1 MKHTIRL
8 HPLGKEMTVNDQTPL
23 IDLLHEYGVEFPCGG
38 KGSCG
43 KCQVRLLD
51 GEIGVSDL
59 HRQKLEHFG
68 LAADRRLACM
78 SSCTGPI
85 TLNIEQFNH
94 LILADETDF
103 DFDPQEGTGVAVDL
117 GTTTIVTQLV
127 DLKTA
132 QILAV
137 ETIVNPQVR
146 FGADL
151 ISRIQAGL
159 DGHAAEMTCMIRS
172 AIGYMIIAMLK
183 GCNLVPDKIV
193 LVGNTVMQRIF
204 SDLNLK
210 SLSCYPFEVD
220 NLGSQTFTAEE
231 LGWAFQVS
239 GTIEFFPSIG
249 SFVGSDILVGIA
261 ATGLYKKVHYT
272 ALIDLG
278 TNGEIA
284 IGNKDSIFCAST
296 AAEPAF
302 EGANLSM
309 GMRAVTEA
317 ISSLRLEGSKIVA
330 TTIGNTQPKGICG
343 SALIDAVAVLLKLE
357 LIGMFGEI
365 SSGEDRIQ
373 VDDKIWLTQKDLYEF
388 LLAKSAIAAGIE
400 ILTKQLGINPADLNE
415 IYIAGGF
422 GNYIHI
428 EHLLLTGMIESTEEK
443 IHKMGNTAL
452 IGAKIFLFDNQG
464 IAAKILGKTQ
474 HVNLEGFPEFQDIY
488 ISKMNLNKSYAN
500 NATLVNTLN

>member
-8 HPLGKEMTVNDQTPL
+8 HPLGKELTVNDQTPL

-38 KGSCG
+38 KGTCG
-43 KCQVRLLD
+43 KCQIQLLE
-51 GEIGVSDL
+51 GEINVSDL

-68 LAADRRLACM
+68 LASDRRLACM
-78 SSCTGPI
+78 SNCTGPI
-85 TLNIEQFNH
+85 TLHIEQFDH

-103 DFDPQEGTGVAVDL
+103 DFVPQEGIGVAVDL

-159 DGHAAEMTCMIRS
+159 DGHSKEMTRMIRS
-172 AIGYMIIAMLK
+172 SIGNMIGAMLK
-183 GCNLVPDKIV
+183 GRELVPDKVI

-204 SDLNLK
+204 SDLDLK
-210 SLSCYPFEVD
+210 PLSCYPFQVD
-220 NLGSQTFTAEE
+220 DLGSQNFTAEE
-231 LGWAFQVS
+231 LEWTFLVTGK
-239 GTIEFFPSIG
+239 IEFAPSIG
-249 SFVGSDILVGIA
+249 CFVGSDILAGIA
-261 ATGLYKKVHYT
+261 ATGLYKKKQYT

-284 IGNKDSIFCAST
+284 IGNKDRIICAST
-296 AAEPAF
+296 AAGPAF
-302 EGANLSM
+302 EGSNLSM
-309 GMRAVTEA
+309 GMRAVTGA

-357 LIGMFGEI
+357 LIGLFGEI
-365 SSGEDRIQ
+365 VSGEDRIQ
-373 VDDKIWLTQKDLYEF
+373 VEGKIWLTQKDLYEF
-388 LLAKSAIAAGIE
+388 LLAKSAIAAGME
-400 ILTKQLGINPADLNE
+400 ILSKNLGFSPAEISE

-422 GNYIHI
+422 GNYIHV
-428 EHLLLTGMIESTEEK
+428 EHLLSTGMVESTEEK

-452 IGAKIFLFDNQG
+452 IGAKMFLFDNQG
-464 IAAKILGKTQ
+464 IATEILSKTQ
-474 HVNLEGFPEFQDIY
+474 HVNLEAFPAFQDTY
-488 ISKMNLNKSYAN
+488 ISKMNLNKS
-500 NATLVNTLN
+500 

>member
-8 HPLGKEMTVNDQTPL
+8 QPLGKELTVNNQTPL
-23 IDLLHEYGVEFPCGG
+23 IDLLHEYGIEFPCGG
-38 KGSCG
+38 KGTCG
-43 KCQVRLLD
+43 KCQVRLLE
-51 GEIGVSDL
+51 GEIGISDL
-59 HRQKLEHFG
+59 HRQKLEHFK
-68 LAADRRLACM
+68 LPADRRLACM
-78 SSCTGPI
+78 SRCTGPI
-85 TLNIEQFNH
+85 TLHIEQFDH

-103 DFDPQEGTGVAVDL
+103 DFVPQEGIGVAVDL

-159 DGHAAEMTCMIRS
+159 DGHSKEMTQMIRS
-172 AIGYMIIAMLK
+172 TIGQMIGMMLK
-183 GCNLVPDKIV
+183 GRDLVPDKIV

-204 SDLNLK
+204 SDLELK
-210 SLSCYPFEVD
+210 SLSCYPFQVE
-220 NLGSQTFTAEE
+220 NLGSQIFTAKE
-231 LGWAFQVS
+231 LGWAFRVT
-239 GTIEFFPSIG
+239 GKIEFFPSIG
-249 SFVGSDILVGIA
+249 SFVGSDILAGIA
-261 ATGLYKKVHYT
+261 ATGLYKKNQYT

-284 IGNKDSIFCAST
+284 VGNKDRIICAST
-296 AAEPAF
+296 AAGPAF
-302 EGANLSM
+302 EGSNLSM
-309 GMRAVTEA
+309 GMRAVTGA
-317 ISSLRLEGSKIVA
+317 ISSLRLEDSKIVA

-343 SALIDAVAVLLKLE
+343 SALIDAVAVLLKLD

-365 SSGEDRIQ
+365 ESGEDRIHL
-373 VDDKIWLTQKDLYEF
+373 VGEICMTQKDLYEF

-400 ILTKQLGINPADLNE
+400 MLTMQLGIKSADLHE

-422 GNYIHI
+422 GNYIQL
-428 EHLLLTGMIESTEEK
+428 EHLLATGMIESTEEK

-464 IAAKILGKTQ
+464 IVSDILGKTR

-488 ISKMNLNKSYAN
+488 ISKMNLIGA
-500 NATLVNTLN
+500 